1 MPTDPADSPDYG
13 TALHYSAVSR
23 GTPVFASDGAEVGT
37 VQQVVDN
44 YEEHILDGIVIR
56 DSGGETR
63 FVDGPEVARTFERA
77 VLLSIDAAQV
87 ATLGPPENGPGAF
100 RANPSVGRV
109 GRLFG
114 RGWKR
119 K

>member
-1 MPTDPADSPDYG
+1 MSSDPPDYG
-13 TALHYSAVSR
+13 TALHYSAVHP
-23 GTPVFASDGAEVGT
+23 GTPVIASDGAEVGT

-44 YEEHILDGIVIR
+44 YDEHILDGIVIR

-63 FVDGPEVARTFERA
+63 FVDGPEVIRTFERA
-77 VLLSIDAAQV
+77 VVLSIDSAEV
-87 ATLGPPENGPGAF
+87 ATLGPPENGPGTF
-100 RANPSVGRV
+100 RADPAAGKV